1 MSGLV
6 IVSKQEV
13 SHCYLLVTQFHPTA
27 TGEGNE
33 NQVADTHTHSTL
45 QSRQSNVVGK
55 TVMFEEE
62 REAKGRREERLR
74 TKEEREGKA
83 ARRLLLI
90 QSHDSLSLHHQL
102 FSRDTM
108 TFCYYFCVSVLFTL

>member
-1 MSGLV
+1 MSGLL

-33 NQVADTHTHSTL
+33 NQVADTHTHVHTAVTC
-45 QSRQSNVVGK
+45 QSNVVGE

-62 REAKGRREERLR
+62 REGKERGETEDKGRRG
-74 TKEEREGKA
+74 KEK
-83 ARRLLLI
+83 
-90 QSHDSLSLHHQL
+90 Q
-102 FSRDTM
+102 
-108 TFCYYFCVSVLFTL
+108 